1 MTNQREH
8 GYILIII
15 ILLALLFAFII
26 ISDTHTNYLEKENEL
41 LRNELNI
48 KNGKLWKH
56 QIEQNMEKDQPIIF

>member
-1 MTNQREH
+1 MKKDFST
-8 GYILIII
+8 LIIFFLMTSLI
-15 ILLALLFAFII
+15 ALSIVGI
-26 ISDTHTNYLEKENEL
+26 TREQYLEKENEL

>member
-48 KNGKLWKH
+48 KNGKQW
-56 QIEQNMEKDQPIIF
+56 QQNIQQNMEKDQPIYF

>member
-48 KNGKLWKH
+48 KNGKLWQH
-56 QIEQNMEKDQPIIF
+56 QIEQNIEKDQPINL